1 MRWTLTASVQLG
13 LTAGCLAVAIAVA
26 PAARAG
32 ADLLVLRDGNRV
44 ETSGGW
50 EVKGRVVVFKTAAGT
65 LASLRLSEVD
75 LEASEHA
82 TAEAAARRAA
92 ADEAAKKPAE
102 KRKPVL
108 VLTDADVARASE
120 TPAEGDG
127 ETGEEAAAGTGEEPA
142 PGESAEEASA
152 SGETAPS
159 TPGSESADAGKN
171 GLVVDSWEQEG
182 DAKGILIRG
191 VVRNDSDQ
199 IATGVAVAVRIYDDA
214 GGLLSRATA
223 PLDDAVLPPGASA
236 DFRAFF
242 PEVASFASVKFDVE
256 GTRFEQRGEG
266 AVEEAAPPQ

>member
-1 MRWTLTASVQLG
+1 MRWTLTASVQFG

-26 PAARAG
+26 PSPRAD

-50 EVKGRVVVFKTAAGT
+50 EVKGRVVVFKTADGT

-75 LEASEHA
+75 LEASDRA

-92 ADEAAKKPAE
+92 AEEAAKKPAE

-108 VLTDADVARASE
+108 VLTDADIARATE

-127 ETGEEAAAGTGEEPA
+127 ETVEEAAAESGEEPA
-142 PGESAEEASA
+142 AGESTEASA
-152 SGETAPS
+152 SGEAAPS
-159 TPGSESADAGKN
+159 TPGSESAEAGKN
-171 GLVVDSWEQEG
+171 GLVVDSWEQQG

-256 GTRFEQRGEG
+256 GTRYEQRGE
-266 AVEEAAPPQ
+266 APVEEEAPPQ